1 MYVHNNTVTVN
12 SLSIHQVLIEPIALS
27 GDDNYYGAIN
37 FDNSTVLLIAG
48 KTIRSHAVRIR

>member
-1 MYVHNNTVTVN
+1 MCVHNNYTVTVN

-37 FDNSTVLLIAG
+37 FDNSTLLLIAD
-48 KTIRSHAVRIR
+48 KTINT

>member
-1 MYVHNNTVTVN
+1 MYVHNNAVTVN

-37 FDNSTVLLIAG
+37 FDNSTLLLHCN
-48 KTIRSHAVRIR
+48 SW